1 MIMYTCKGG
10 DGCACVLVSLNRGGA
25 TRTAAW
31 HSLQTA
37 QIHGRRRNFTAPTM
51 ATLGVGVT
59 GEGIKRW
66 GIEGI
71 RIGNFD
77 RFGRAEANY

>member
-1 MIMYTCKGG
+1 MAFSTDSPNPWKE
-10 DGCACVLVSLNRGGA
+10 AKLHR
-25 TRTAAW
+25 
-31 HSLQTA
+31 
-37 QIHGRRRNFTAPTM
+37 PTM